1 MLKAVTQE
9 LNNLIPLSNDDETLQ
24 KMLKSIKKKNR
35 NIFEIFSRG
44 ITNFYS
50 EFFKTQY
57 AWLETAVYGNDEG
70 IQICNAGFRYLL
82 MMMKL
87 DDDQVFKISIEFFHF
102 YIGKHL
108 EEQKN
113 PDPNKSNYGNSY
125 LSNKK
130 TLTSIYQSIFH

>member
-9 LNNLIPLSNDDETLQ
+9 LNNLIPLSNDDESLQ
-24 KMLKSIKKKNR
+24 KLLKSIKKRNR

-57 AWLETAVYGNDEG
+57 SWLEMAVYGNEG
-70 IQICNAGFRYLL
+70 VQVCNAGFRYLL

-87 DDDQVFKISIEFFHF
+87 DDDQVFKIAIEFFHF
-102 YIGKHL
+102 YIGKFL
-108 EEQKN
+108 
-113 PDPNKSNYGNSY
+113 D
-125 LSNKK
+125 
-130 TLTSIYQSIFH
+130 